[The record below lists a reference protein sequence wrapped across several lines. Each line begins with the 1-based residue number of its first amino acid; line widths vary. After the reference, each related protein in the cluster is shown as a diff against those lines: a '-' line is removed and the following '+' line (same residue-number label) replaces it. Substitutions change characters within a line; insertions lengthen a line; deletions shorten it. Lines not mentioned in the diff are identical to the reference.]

1 MSQRL
6 KRKLL
11 PAIQSKHNILLEL
24 VINTVKKVL
33 LQAFLF
39 SNKKY
44 KQSHSFFIKYSSVL
58 IEKEK
63 NIRIP
68 AFLLSYI
75 DHRKA
80 N

>member
-24 VINTVKKVL
+24 VINTVKTVL

-44 KQSHSFFIKYSSVL
+44 KQSHSFFVKYSSVL
-58 IEKEK
+58 IENQK
-63 NIRIP
+63 IFVSP
-68 AFLLSYI
+68 PLLSYI
-75 DHRKA
+75 DHSKA
-80 N
+80 K

>member
-24 VINTVKKVL
+24 VINTVKTVL

-44 KQSHSFFIKYSSVL
+44 KQSHSFFVKYSSVL
-58 IEKEK
+58 IKKQK

>member
-6 KRKLL
+6 TRKLL

-24 VINTVKKVL
+24 VINSVKTVL
-33 LQAFLF
+33 LQVFLF

-44 KQSHSFFIKYSSVL
+44 KQPHSFFVKHSSVL

-68 AFLLSYI
+68 ASLLSYI
-75 DHRKA
+75 
-80 N
+80 